1 MRRNEQPARRSN
13 DRQRSFF
20 TQTGSPAGCVRYKR
34 LNPRMTSTIS
44 LRIWCGI
51 DHGAVLDN
59 SAELMQLGAAP
70 SIRALLHF

>member
-1 MRRNEQPARRSN
+1 MRRNEQPARQSN
-13 DRQRSFF
+13 DRQRSL
-20 TQTGSPAGCVRYKR
+20 